1 MRSGSG
7 RSARNRPNSLPDRD
21 IAESVVDSSEIINTL
36 KGGGISSLGYADV
49 EVDEPEQKGLLA
61 RLRGDTGS
69 ETDSTETT

>member
-1 MRSGSG
+1 M
-7 RSARNRPNSLPDRD
+7 
-21 IAESVVDSSEIINTL
+21 VDSSEIINTL